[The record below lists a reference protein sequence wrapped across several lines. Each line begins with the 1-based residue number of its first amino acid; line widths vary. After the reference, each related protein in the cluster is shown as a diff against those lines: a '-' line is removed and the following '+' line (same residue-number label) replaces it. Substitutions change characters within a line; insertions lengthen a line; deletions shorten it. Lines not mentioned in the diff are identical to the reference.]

1 MFKFIFKILKRI
13 IFYIFLLY
21 SFNLFVSPIGIII
34 PINYITVSFL
44 VLFGIP
50 SLFCLILLSVLL
62 L

>member
-62 L
+62 F